1 MSRDAGARR
10 DGWPRCRLAR
20 GAKAGAFMTG
30 IDVPVVV
37 DWPTDGVCRLRLNN
51 PERLN
56 ALSGPRSA
64 PFRPATESPSG
75 RPREFFALP
84 GAGGAF
90 APAPDLKDGRAPNA
104 PDKSPPNRPYA
115 ATAG

>member
-56 ALSGPRSA
+56 ALSGAMIAALRAGIESA
-64 PFRPATESPSG
+64 ERTAAG
-75 RPREFFALP
+75 ILVMA
-84 GAGGAF
+84 GAGRAFCDGA
-90 APAPDLKDGRAPNA
+90 DR
-104 PDKSPPNRPYA
+104 KSTRLNYSH
-115 ATAG
+115 